1 MVSLKKINL
10 LIHTIFQKKN
20 KMLKKNIL
28 KILIPIS
35 TIIIII
41 NFYYFVSEKSLNQY
55 ADWLINYQGGFV
67 RRGLIGEFFFQIY
80 KYFNIRIDVLIF
92 LFVSLFYILF
102 SFNFFKILKDI
113 KLNFLN
119 LLIIFSPFSFL
130 YPVMD
135 QKASGR
141 KDIFFLLLLSFL
153 CLYLRKIKFKYQKY
167 LIIFFSILSIL
178 THTGFLFLV
187 PMFIMLFII
196 LNNKELFK
204 SLFIELIYIVV
215 SILVVIFFIY
225 NHTSISS
232 SNIELIC
239 NSIKDYVRPDCNSVG
254 YISTLDWSLK
264 LNLELKK
271 KLWMTQN
278 YNLFYFKYFLITF
291 APILFALY
299 FSKFNKKKI
308 NTLVVF
314 LFTLIS
320 VFPLFYIGVDY
331 GRYLYISYLSI
342 IMIYF
347 VSINNNYLITNI
359 PQFNFFDKLK
369 LKSTVIFLIIFIY
382 GFTFTIPHCCDNKLK
397 FVYSKILTKTLEKIN
412 YN

>member
-135 QKASGR
+135 QKTSGR

-178 THTGFLFLV
+178 THTGF
-187 PMFIMLFII
+187 
-196 LNNKELFK
+196 
-204 SLFIELIYIVV
+204 
-215 SILVVIFFIY
+215 
-225 NHTSISS
+225 
-232 SNIELIC
+232 
-239 NSIKDYVRPDCNSVG
+239 
-254 YISTLDWSLK
+254 
-264 LNLELKK
+264 
-271 KLWMTQN
+271 
-278 YNLFYFKYFLITF
+278 YF
-291 APILFALY
+291 
-299 FSKFNKKKI
+299 
-308 NTLVVF
+308 
-314 LFTLIS
+314 
-320 VFPLFYIGVDY
+320 
-331 GRYLYISYLSI
+331 
-342 IMIYF
+342 
-347 VSINNNYLITNI
+347 
-359 PQFNFFDKLK
+359 
-369 LKSTVIFLIIFIY
+369 
-382 GFTFTIPHCCDNKLK
+382 
-397 FVYSKILTKTLEKIN
+397 
-412 YN
+412 